1 MSVNKLFG
9 CYQCDQ
15 KRQRDKDTFILIKGN
30 IYSEEKKNGEGYLFT
45 EFRNLSD
52 MCV

>member
-30 IYSEEKKNGEGYLFT
+30 ITLFLFT
-45 EFRNLSD
+45 AKKKKTERDIYSLNFET
-52 MCV
+52 